1 MRICLDKKKNS
12 DLLNQAKIL
21 CCIFSKYPYKPA
33 IKALNRRRSSATY
46 SRANNRFIE

>member
-12 DLLNQAKIL
+12 DLLNQGKIL

-33 IKALNRRRSSATY
+33 IKALNRSHVAGAGGRR
-46 SRANNRFIE
+46 